1 MEMNRYSCSV
11 PTPPWVCCTR
21 PSDCQCLR
29 ILENYIFRH
38 FWTWLKMKWI
48 STFPPRQLI
57 FALIAND
64 LCHDLIRYYCLF
76 FGGLSAT
83 IASTTPNHQFLLFLL
98 HGSKTFFIWCSRLWL
113 LQACNIRILFVEKD
127 RKKRR
132 TRRKPLAGWIASIV
146 RVVHLHLTKDIC
158 TMIASLRRWIMA
170 DTRKPATATL
180 VSRAPLHIH
189 IRKTRASTVFVAAA
203 ASGSATAV
211 FLMLSLANISRR
223 SRNDFMHRTQ
233 ISFHGTRNFGRQRP
247 TISPR
252 MCDCVATRPERRY
265 LFAFWVRHTHTHA
278 IQWTERR
285 EIFLGLFVLRT
296 ESSATKN
303 SRRHRWRVCLCSV
316 FRLPNQNERRWCCA
330 PKPTS
335 VISHFKRTALISFHI
350 FRAFV
355 CWCGCGSRN
364 PPVTLF
370 SLSLSHSL
378 LLVRLRWSTVHHVRE
393 LHTYGRNGKVCG

>member
-1 MEMNRYSCSV
+1 
-11 PTPPWVCCTR
+11 
-21 PSDCQCLR
+21 
-29 ILENYIFRH
+29 
-38 FWTWLKMKWI
+38 
-48 STFPPRQLI
+48 
-57 FALIAND
+57 
-64 LCHDLIRYYCLF
+64 
-76 FGGLSAT
+76 
-83 IASTTPNHQFLLFLL
+83 
-98 HGSKTFFIWCSRLWL
+98 
-113 LQACNIRILFVEKD
+113 
-127 RKKRR
+127 
-132 TRRKPLAGWIASIV
+132 
-146 RVVHLHLTKDIC
+146 
-158 TMIASLRRWIMA
+158 
-170 DTRKPATATL
+170 
-180 VSRAPLHIH
+180 
-189 IRKTRASTVFVAAA
+189 
-203 ASGSATAV
+203 
-211 FLMLSLANISRR
+211 
-223 SRNDFMHRTQ
+223 MHRTQ

-296 ESSATKN
+296 ESSVTKN

-350 FRAFV
+350 FRSFV

-370 SLSLSHSL
+370 FLYLSLTLFFSFVFGGRRFITCENYTRTGAQAKCADKKRCCRKFTDAREW
-378 LLVRLRWSTVHHVRE
+378 VRCRRRGGGSEEKWWIVFGIGIRTENVRRINASQRTYFKWIREQGNADGEERRNKKERKNSNAHNDFGKRKMRILCANRNLRDVSSIPTWMMISTNCLTNRVRRITNATMPHE
-393 LHTYGRNGKVCG
+393 QK